1 MFKKLLLLVFISL
14 LNTSFA
20 QKKIDPTPEHVAKAK
35 ELKEQFPDDDIV
47 VLNGSERVTFT
58 LDKRGEKVAV
68 SHQKKEE
75 LFNISVRTNIQKHVQ
90 YTDESYVSTFNL
102 KYRNKKNAYIN
113 AIDEAINSDE
123 MFHHDARV
131 KYANIDFPV
140 QGYKYHF
147 ESVKKTK
154 DIKYFT
160 TIYFTN
166 QFQTLT
172 KEIKVVIPKWL
183 NIELKELNFEGHDI
197 TKKETFDEKL
207 KATIITY
214 TVKNIKKEYD
224 EKQAPGPSYIYPHV
238 LVLAKSFQLEDT
250 THYLF
255 NKTKDLYGWYKSLVD
270 SMDEQPTIL
279 KDKVIELTENAT
291 SDEEKI
297 KNIYYWVQDNIRYI
311 AFEDGIAGFKPD
323 ESQNV
328 FNKRYGDCKGM
339 ANLTR
344 QMLKEAGFDA
354 RLTWIGTKRI
364 AYDYSTPSL
373 SVDNHMICTLL
384 KDGKKI
390 FLDGTEKFNSYGEYA
405 ERIQG
410 KQVLI
415 EDGDNF
421 ILEKVPVASSI
432 SNKQTYHFNAKIKD
446 DALIGNVTKTYD
458 GESRASFLYRYS
470 SFKNDKKEDALNY
483 FLNNDDKN
491 LTVSNIKTSD
501 LNNRD
506 HMLSIDYLL
515 SQNNT
520 VSSFDNDIY
529 IDLDYHKEFGK
540 FQFKNRNTDYLF
552 SHKKHYTSIITL
564 EIPMG
569 YTISETPKSVHVDTE
584 NYKIDIDFILK
595 DNILSYTKTFILKKA
610 VLKTSDYEAWNKAIK
625 EVHSIYKEQLI
636 LTKA

>member
-1 MFKKLLLLVFISL
+1 MIKSILLPVFFFSI
-14 LNTSFA
+14 LNFG
-20 QKKIDPTPEHVAKAK
+20 QKKIDPTPEHISIAK
-35 ELKEQFPDDDIV
+35 ELKEQFPDDDII
-47 VLNGSERVTFT
+47 VLNGSERVSFT
-58 LDKRGEKVAV
+58 LNKREKKVTV

-75 LFNISVRTNIQKHVQ
+75 LINISARADIQKYAH
-90 YTDESYVSTFNL
+90 YNDESYVSIFKL
-102 KYRNKKNAYIN
+102 KYRNKKDAYIN
-113 AIDEAINSDE
+113 VIDRAVNNDD

-131 KYANIDFPV
+131 KYANVDFPI
-140 QGYKYHF
+140 QGYKYYF

-160 TIYFTN
+160 TVFFTD
-166 QFQTLT
+166 QFQTLK

-183 NIELKELNFEGHDI
+183 NIELKELNFDGHDI
-197 TKKETFDEKL
+197 TKKETFDAKL

-214 TVKNIKKEYD
+214 TIKNIKKEYD

-238 LVLAKSFQLEDT
+238 LVLAKSFQLENTKHD
-250 THYLF
+250 LF
-255 NKTKDLYGWYKSLVD
+255 NKTKDLYSWYKSLVD
-270 SMDEQPTIL
+270 SMDEQPVVL
-279 KDKVIELTENAT
+279 KEKVKELTENAST
-291 SDEEKI
+291 DEEKI

-421 ILEKVPVASSI
+421 ILEKVPIASSI
-432 SNKQTYHFNAKIKD
+432 SNKQTYHFNAKIQD

-491 LTVSNIKTSD
+491 LSVSNIKTSD
-501 LNNRD
+501 LSNRD

-515 SQNNT
+515 SQKNT

-540 FQFKNRNTDYLF
+540 FQFENRNTNYLF
-552 SHKKHYTSIITL
+552 SHKKHFISTITL
-564 EIPMG
+564 EIPSG

-584 NYKIDIDFILK
+584 NYKIDIDFTLK

-610 VLKTSDYEAWNKAIK
+610 VLKTSDYEAWNKTIK

>member
-1 MFKKLLLLVFISL
+1 MKNILFLIISISTL
-14 LNTSFA
+14 AFG
-20 QKKIDPTPEHVAKAK
+20 QKKIDPTPEHIAQAK
-35 ELKEQFPDDDIV
+35 ELKIQYENDDII
-47 VLNGSERVTFT
+47 VLKGSEKVTFS
-58 LDKRGEKVAV
+58 LNKREKKV
-68 SHQKKEE
+68 SVTHRKREE
-75 LFNISVRTNIQKHVQ
+75 LFNISVRANIQKHVQ
-90 YTDESYVSTFNL
+90 YTDESYVSSFNV
-102 KYRNKKNAYIN
+102 KYRNKKDAYIHTK
-113 AIDEAINSDE
+113 DEAINNDD

-160 TIYFTN
+160 TLYFTD
-166 QFQTLT
+166 QFQTLK
-172 KEIKVVIPKWL
+172 KEIKIVIPKWL
-183 NIELKELNFEGHDI
+183 NIELKELNFDGHDI
-197 TKKETFDEKL
+197 TKKETFDNKL

-224 EKQAPGPSYIYPHV
+224 EKQAPGPSYIYPHI
-238 LVLAKSFQLEDT
+238 LVLAKSFQLENT
-250 THYLF
+250 THDLF
-255 NKTKDLYGWYKSLVD
+255 NETKDLYSWYKSLVD

-279 KDKVIELTENAT
+279 KDKVKELTENTT

-373 SVDNHMICTLL
+373 SVDNHMICTLV
-384 KDGKKI
+384 KDNEKI
-390 FLDGTEKFNSYGEYA
+390 FLDGTEKFNSFGEYA

-421 ILEKVPVASSI
+421 ILEKVPVVPSI
-432 SNKQTYHFNAKIKD
+432 NNKETYYFNAKIKD

-483 FLNNDDKN
+483 FFNNDDKN
-491 LTVSNIKTSD
+491 LSVSNIKTSD

-506 HMLSIDYLL
+506 DMLSVDYSL
-515 SQNNT
+515 SQKNT

-552 SHKKHYTSIITL
+552 SHKKHFTSTITL
-564 EIPMG
+564 EIPSG

-584 NYKIDIDFILK
+584 NYKIDIDFTLK

-610 VLKTSDYEAWNKAIK
+610 ILKTSDYEAWNKTIK